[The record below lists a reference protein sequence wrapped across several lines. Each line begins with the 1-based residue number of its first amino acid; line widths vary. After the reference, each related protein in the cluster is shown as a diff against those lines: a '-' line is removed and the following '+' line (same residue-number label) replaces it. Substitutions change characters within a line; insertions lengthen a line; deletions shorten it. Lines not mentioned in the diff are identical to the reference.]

1 MALQKFKAES
11 KRLLDLMINSIYT
24 HKEIFLRELI
34 SNASDAIDKLYY
46 RSLTDGATGM
56 NTSDFRIEIHPD
68 KTNRTLTI
76 SDNGCGMTRE
86 DLVQNLGTIA
96 DSGTFR
102 FKEEHAMDQKET
114 EIIGQFGVG
123 FYSAFMVAKRVTVV
137 SRAYGAEEAYQ
148 WKSEGAEGFS
158 VSAAKRDTHGTD
170 IILELKDDTEDE
182 HYSEYLEQYRLT
194 QLIKKYSS
202 YIRYPIQMELE
213 KSRKKE
219 DSDEYET
226 YTEVETINSMVP
238 LWKRQKSELTESDYN
253 NFYTDRFSDYEAP
266 LRTIH
271 TSAEGAVSYNALLF
285 IPSHAP
291 YDYYSKAYEKGL
303 QLYANGVL
311 IMDKCADLLP
321 DYFSFV
327 RGLVDSPDL
336 SLNISRE
343 MLQHDRQLKVI
354 ASNIE
359 KKIKSELLAMLKN
372 DREKY
377 ETFFRAFG
385 LQLKY
390 GTYMDYGMHSE
401 LLRDLL
407 LFHSMKQDKLIT
419 LQEYV
424 DAMPE
429 GQTAIY
435 YAAGET
441 IQRIKAMPQLDR
453 LEEKGY
459 DVLFLTD
466 DVDEFALTILHTFAE
481 KEFKSVTS
489 SELSLETE
497 EEKKASEEQA
507 EASKPLL
514 DTLREALSGKVKD
527 VRLSSRLKNH
537 AVCLS
542 SDGPLSIGMEKVLNA
557 MPVENKVKADRV
569 LELNAD
575 HPCLRSWKL
584 CKRPEI
590 RTRSK
595 RTPTCSLRKR
605 SSSKAFCPR
614 IPRNIRRRCCSFSA
628 KQSNTQRGKAF
639 GLPSFY
645 PANSKRSD
653 SVRAFLYVLL
663 DQSCGACDKLCAR
676 TFLIIGCIAL
686 CGHRSRGSLRPVE
699 QFTAHDRP
707 VLFAELRAERL
718 HVRIKRSL
726 RSAVFRLAAS
736 LFQSEGDA
744 HAEYRPAHFP
754 HAADA
759 SAKRCRRAYRFFQR
773 QAALLRKCTRDC
785 LCAIIA
791 RKEQL
796 ARSFFM
802 LHESNL
808 QIM

>member
-86 DLVQNLGTIA
+86 ELVQNLGTIA

-137 SRAYGAEEAYQ
+137 SRAYGAEDAYQ

-401 LLRDLL
+401 LLCDLL

-489 SELSLETE
+489 GELSLETE

-575 HPCLRSWKL
+575 HPLFAKL
-584 CKRPEI
+584 E
-590 RTRSK
+590 
-595 RTPTCSLRKR
+595 
-605 SSSKAFCPR
+605 
-614 IPRNIRRRCCSFSA
+614 
-628 KQSNTQRGKAF
+628 
-639 GLPSFY
+639 
-645 PANSKRSD
+645 
-653 SVRAFLYVLL
+653 
-663 DQSCGACDKLCAR
+663 
-676 TFLIIGCIAL
+676 AL
-686 CGHRSRGSLRPVE
+686 QASGDTDTLK
-699 QFTAHDRP
+699 TYAD
-707 VLFAELRAERL
+707 VLFTQAQL
-718 HVRIKRSL
+718 I
-726 RSAVFRLAAS
+726 
-736 LFQSEGDA
+736 EGILPEDP
-744 HAEYRPAHFP
+744 AEY
-754 HAADA
+754 
-759 SAKRCRRAYRFFQR
+759 SEKVLQ
-773 QAALLRKCTRDC
+773 LLR
-785 LCAIIA
+785 
-791 RKEQL
+791 
-796 ARSFFM
+796 
-802 LHESNL
+802 
-808 QIM
+808 

>member
-56 NTSDFRIEIHPD
+56 NTSDFRIEIRPD

-86 DLVQNLGTIA
+86 ELVQNLGTIA

-238 LWKRQKSELTESDYN
+238 LWKRQKSELSESDYN

-489 SELSLETE
+489 GELSLETE

-575 HPCLRSWKL
+575 HPLFAKL
-584 CKRPEI
+584 E
-590 RTRSK
+590 
-595 RTPTCSLRKR
+595 
-605 SSSKAFCPR
+605 
-614 IPRNIRRRCCSFSA
+614 
-628 KQSNTQRGKAF
+628 
-639 GLPSFY
+639 
-645 PANSKRSD
+645 
-653 SVRAFLYVLL
+653 
-663 DQSCGACDKLCAR
+663 
-676 TFLIIGCIAL
+676 AL
-686 CGHRSRGSLRPVE
+686 QASGDTDTLK
-699 QFTAHDRP
+699 TYAD
-707 VLFAELRAERL
+707 VLFTQAQL
-718 HVRIKRSL
+718 I
-726 RSAVFRLAAS
+726 
-736 LFQSEGDA
+736 EGILPEDP
-744 HAEYRPAHFP
+744 AEY
-754 HAADA
+754 
-759 SAKRCRRAYRFFQR
+759 SEKVLQ
-773 QAALLRKCTRDC
+773 LLR
-785 LCAIIA
+785 
-791 RKEQL
+791 
-796 ARSFFM
+796 
-802 LHESNL
+802 
-808 QIM
+808 

>member
-86 DLVQNLGTIA
+86 ELVQNLGTIA

-137 SRAYGAEEAYQ
+137 SRAYGAEDAYQ

-253 NFYTDRFSDYEAP
+253 NFYADRFSDYEAP

-401 LLRDLL
+401 MLRDLL

-481 KEFKSVTS
+481 KEFKSITS
-489 SELSLETE
+489 GELSLETE

-557 MPVENKVKADRV
+557 MPVANKVKADRV

-575 HPCLRSWKL
+575 HPLFAKL
-584 CKRPEI
+584 E
-590 RTRSK
+590 
-595 RTPTCSLRKR
+595 
-605 SSSKAFCPR
+605 
-614 IPRNIRRRCCSFSA
+614 
-628 KQSNTQRGKAF
+628 
-639 GLPSFY
+639 
-645 PANSKRSD
+645 
-653 SVRAFLYVLL
+653 
-663 DQSCGACDKLCAR
+663 
-676 TFLIIGCIAL
+676 AL
-686 CGHRSRGSLRPVE
+686 QASGDTDTLK
-699 QFTAHDRP
+699 TYAD
-707 VLFAELRAERL
+707 VLFTQAQL
-718 HVRIKRSL
+718 I
-726 RSAVFRLAAS
+726 
-736 LFQSEGDA
+736 EGILPEDP
-744 HAEYRPAHFP
+744 AEY
-754 HAADA
+754 
-759 SAKRCRRAYRFFQR
+759 SVKVLQ
-773 QAALLRKCTRDC
+773 LLR
-785 LCAIIA
+785 
-791 RKEQL
+791 
-796 ARSFFM
+796 
-802 LHESNL
+802 
-808 QIM
+808 

>member
-56 NTSDFRIEIHPD
+56 NTSDFRIEIRPD

-86 DLVQNLGTIA
+86 ELVQNLGTIA

-137 SRAYGAEEAYQ
+137 SRAYGAEDAYQ

-401 LLRDLL
+401 MLRDLL

-459 DVLFLTD
+459 DVLFLKD

-481 KEFKSVTS
+481 KEFKSITS
-489 SELSLETE
+489 GELSLETE

-575 HPCLRSWKL
+575 HPLFAKL
-584 CKRPEI
+584 E
-590 RTRSK
+590 
-595 RTPTCSLRKR
+595 
-605 SSSKAFCPR
+605 
-614 IPRNIRRRCCSFSA
+614 
-628 KQSNTQRGKAF
+628 
-639 GLPSFY
+639 
-645 PANSKRSD
+645 
-653 SVRAFLYVLL
+653 
-663 DQSCGACDKLCAR
+663 
-676 TFLIIGCIAL
+676 AL
-686 CGHRSRGSLRPVE
+686 QASGDTDTLK
-699 QFTAHDRP
+699 TYAD
-707 VLFAELRAERL
+707 VLFTQAQL
-718 HVRIKRSL
+718 I
-726 RSAVFRLAAS
+726 
-736 LFQSEGDA
+736 EGILPEDP
-744 HAEYRPAHFP
+744 AEY
-754 HAADA
+754 
-759 SAKRCRRAYRFFQR
+759 SEKVLQ
-773 QAALLRKCTRDC
+773 LLR
-785 LCAIIA
+785 
-791 RKEQL
+791 
-796 ARSFFM
+796 
-802 LHESNL
+802 
-808 QIM
+808 

>member
-86 DLVQNLGTIA
+86 ELVQNLGTIA

-226 YTEVETINSMVP
+226 YNEVETINSMVP

-466 DVDEFALTILHTFAE
+466 DVDEFALTILHAFAE

-489 SELSLETE
+489 GELSLETE

-575 HPCLRSWKL
+575 HPLFAKL
-584 CKRPEI
+584 E
-590 RTRSK
+590 
-595 RTPTCSLRKR
+595 
-605 SSSKAFCPR
+605 
-614 IPRNIRRRCCSFSA
+614 
-628 KQSNTQRGKAF
+628 
-639 GLPSFY
+639 
-645 PANSKRSD
+645 
-653 SVRAFLYVLL
+653 
-663 DQSCGACDKLCAR
+663 
-676 TFLIIGCIAL
+676 AL
-686 CGHRSRGSLRPVE
+686 QASGDTDTLK
-699 QFTAHDRP
+699 TYAD
-707 VLFAELRAERL
+707 VLFTQAQL
-718 HVRIKRSL
+718 I
-726 RSAVFRLAAS
+726 
-736 LFQSEGDA
+736 EGILPEDP
-744 HAEYRPAHFP
+744 AEY
-754 HAADA
+754 
-759 SAKRCRRAYRFFQR
+759 SEKVLQ
-773 QAALLRKCTRDC
+773 LLR
-785 LCAIIA
+785 
-791 RKEQL
+791 
-796 ARSFFM
+796 
-802 LHESNL
+802 
-808 QIM
+808 

>member
-86 DLVQNLGTIA
+86 ELVQNLGTIA

-137 SRAYGAEEAYQ
+137 SRAYGAEDAYQ

-466 DVDEFALTILHTFAE
+466 DVDEFALTILHAFAE

-489 SELSLETE
+489 GELSLETE
-497 EEKKASEEQA
+497 EEKKVSEEQA

-575 HPCLRSWKL
+575 HPLFAKL
-584 CKRPEI
+584 E
-590 RTRSK
+590 
-595 RTPTCSLRKR
+595 
-605 SSSKAFCPR
+605 
-614 IPRNIRRRCCSFSA
+614 
-628 KQSNTQRGKAF
+628 
-639 GLPSFY
+639 
-645 PANSKRSD
+645 
-653 SVRAFLYVLL
+653 
-663 DQSCGACDKLCAR
+663 
-676 TFLIIGCIAL
+676 AL
-686 CGHRSRGSLRPVE
+686 QASGDTDTLK
-699 QFTAHDRP
+699 TYAD
-707 VLFAELRAERL
+707 VLFTQAQL
-718 HVRIKRSL
+718 I
-726 RSAVFRLAAS
+726 
-736 LFQSEGDA
+736 EGILPEDP
-744 HAEYRPAHFP
+744 AEY
-754 HAADA
+754 
-759 SAKRCRRAYRFFQR
+759 SEKVLQ
-773 QAALLRKCTRDC
+773 LLR
-785 LCAIIA
+785 
-791 RKEQL
+791 
-796 ARSFFM
+796 
-802 LHESNL
+802 
-808 QIM
+808 

>member
-56 NTSDFRIEIHPD
+56 NTSDFRIEIRPD

-86 DLVQNLGTIA
+86 ELVQNLGTIA

-401 LLRDLL
+401 MLRDLL

-489 SELSLETE
+489 GELSLETE
-497 EEKKASEEQA
+497 EEKKASEEQT

-575 HPCLRSWKL
+575 HPLFAKL
-584 CKRPEI
+584 E
-590 RTRSK
+590 
-595 RTPTCSLRKR
+595 
-605 SSSKAFCPR
+605 
-614 IPRNIRRRCCSFSA
+614 
-628 KQSNTQRGKAF
+628 
-639 GLPSFY
+639 
-645 PANSKRSD
+645 
-653 SVRAFLYVLL
+653 
-663 DQSCGACDKLCAR
+663 
-676 TFLIIGCIAL
+676 AL
-686 CGHRSRGSLRPVE
+686 QASGDTDTLK
-699 QFTAHDRP
+699 TYAD
-707 VLFAELRAERL
+707 VLFTQAQL
-718 HVRIKRSL
+718 I
-726 RSAVFRLAAS
+726 
-736 LFQSEGDA
+736 EGILPEDP
-744 HAEYRPAHFP
+744 AEY
-754 HAADA
+754 
-759 SAKRCRRAYRFFQR
+759 SEKVLQ
-773 QAALLRKCTRDC
+773 LLR
-785 LCAIIA
+785 
-791 RKEQL
+791 
-796 ARSFFM
+796 
-802 LHESNL
+802 
-808 QIM
+808 

>member
-86 DLVQNLGTIA
+86 ELVQNLGTIA

-137 SRAYGAEEAYQ
+137 SRAYGAEDAYQ

-170 IILELKDDTEDE
+170 IILEIKDDTEDE

-466 DVDEFALTILHTFAE
+466 DVDEFALTILHAFAE

-489 SELSLETE
+489 GELSLETE

-575 HPCLRSWKL
+575 HPLFAKL
-584 CKRPEI
+584 E
-590 RTRSK
+590 
-595 RTPTCSLRKR
+595 
-605 SSSKAFCPR
+605 
-614 IPRNIRRRCCSFSA
+614 
-628 KQSNTQRGKAF
+628 
-639 GLPSFY
+639 
-645 PANSKRSD
+645 
-653 SVRAFLYVLL
+653 
-663 DQSCGACDKLCAR
+663 
-676 TFLIIGCIAL
+676 AL
-686 CGHRSRGSLRPVE
+686 QASGDTDTLK
-699 QFTAHDRP
+699 TYAD
-707 VLFAELRAERL
+707 VLFTQAQL
-718 HVRIKRSL
+718 I
-726 RSAVFRLAAS
+726 
-736 LFQSEGDA
+736 EGILPEDP
-744 HAEYRPAHFP
+744 AEY
-754 HAADA
+754 
-759 SAKRCRRAYRFFQR
+759 SEKVLQ
-773 QAALLRKCTRDC
+773 LLR
-785 LCAIIA
+785 
-791 RKEQL
+791 
-796 ARSFFM
+796 
-802 LHESNL
+802 
-808 QIM
+808 

>member
-86 DLVQNLGTIA
+86 ELVQNLGTIA

-123 FYSAFMVAKRVTVV
+123 FYSTFMVAKRVTVV
-137 SRAYGAEEAYQ
+137 SRAYGAEDAYQ

-253 NFYTDRFSDYEAP
+253 NFYADRFSDYEAP

-429 GQTAIY
+429 GQTVIY

-489 SELSLETE
+489 GELSLETE

-575 HPCLRSWKL
+575 HPLFAKL
-584 CKRPEI
+584 E
-590 RTRSK
+590 
-595 RTPTCSLRKR
+595 
-605 SSSKAFCPR
+605 
-614 IPRNIRRRCCSFSA
+614 
-628 KQSNTQRGKAF
+628 
-639 GLPSFY
+639 
-645 PANSKRSD
+645 
-653 SVRAFLYVLL
+653 
-663 DQSCGACDKLCAR
+663 
-676 TFLIIGCIAL
+676 AL
-686 CGHRSRGSLRPVE
+686 QASGDTDTLK
-699 QFTAHDRP
+699 TYAD
-707 VLFAELRAERL
+707 VLFTQAQL
-718 HVRIKRSL
+718 I
-726 RSAVFRLAAS
+726 
-736 LFQSEGDA
+736 EGILPEDP
-744 HAEYRPAHFP
+744 AEY
-754 HAADA
+754 
-759 SAKRCRRAYRFFQR
+759 SEKVLQ
-773 QAALLRKCTRDC
+773 LLR
-785 LCAIIA
+785 
-791 RKEQL
+791 
-796 ARSFFM
+796 
-802 LHESNL
+802 
-808 QIM
+808 

>member
-86 DLVQNLGTIA
+86 ELVQNLGTIA

-137 SRAYGAEEAYQ
+137 SRAYGAEDAYQ

-343 MLQHDRQLKVI
+343 MLQHERQLKVI

-489 SELSLETE
+489 GELSLETE

-575 HPCLRSWKL
+575 HPLFAKL
-584 CKRPEI
+584 E
-590 RTRSK
+590 
-595 RTPTCSLRKR
+595 
-605 SSSKAFCPR
+605 
-614 IPRNIRRRCCSFSA
+614 
-628 KQSNTQRGKAF
+628 
-639 GLPSFY
+639 
-645 PANSKRSD
+645 
-653 SVRAFLYVLL
+653 
-663 DQSCGACDKLCAR
+663 
-676 TFLIIGCIAL
+676 AL
-686 CGHRSRGSLRPVE
+686 QASGDTDTLK
-699 QFTAHDRP
+699 TYAD
-707 VLFAELRAERL
+707 VLFTQAQL
-718 HVRIKRSL
+718 I
-726 RSAVFRLAAS
+726 
-736 LFQSEGDA
+736 EGILPEDP
-744 HAEYRPAHFP
+744 AEY
-754 HAADA
+754 
-759 SAKRCRRAYRFFQR
+759 SEKVLQ
-773 QAALLRKCTRDC
+773 LLR
-785 LCAIIA
+785 
-791 RKEQL
+791 
-796 ARSFFM
+796 
-802 LHESNL
+802 
-808 QIM
+808 

>member
-56 NTSDFRIEIHPD
+56 NTSDFRIEIRPD

-86 DLVQNLGTIA
+86 ELVQNLGTIA

-238 LWKRQKSELTESDYN
+238 LWKRQKSELSESDYN

-481 KEFKSVTS
+481 KEFKSITS
-489 SELSLETE
+489 GELSLETE

-575 HPCLRSWKL
+575 HPLFAKL
-584 CKRPEI
+584 E
-590 RTRSK
+590 
-595 RTPTCSLRKR
+595 
-605 SSSKAFCPR
+605 
-614 IPRNIRRRCCSFSA
+614 
-628 KQSNTQRGKAF
+628 
-639 GLPSFY
+639 
-645 PANSKRSD
+645 
-653 SVRAFLYVLL
+653 
-663 DQSCGACDKLCAR
+663 
-676 TFLIIGCIAL
+676 AL
-686 CGHRSRGSLRPVE
+686 QASGDTDTLK
-699 QFTAHDRP
+699 TYAD
-707 VLFAELRAERL
+707 VLFTQAQL
-718 HVRIKRSL
+718 I
-726 RSAVFRLAAS
+726 
-736 LFQSEGDA
+736 EGILPEDP
-744 HAEYRPAHFP
+744 AEY
-754 HAADA
+754 
-759 SAKRCRRAYRFFQR
+759 SEKVLQ
-773 QAALLRKCTRDC
+773 LLR
-785 LCAIIA
+785 
-791 RKEQL
+791 
-796 ARSFFM
+796 
-802 LHESNL
+802 
-808 QIM
+808 